1 MLRTVA
7 SKRQM
12 EMMKRGRTWVFAS
25 LVTATLAVG
34 VGQVTAQA
42 DESPTPVAPTAATG
56 AASQQDSTVTL
67 TPAATQ
73 SADED
78 PAVANADATTM
89 VDENE
94 SADTNNVISDVAT
107 PAPAADEAIDPVATD
122 KTTTDTSAVTDAEP
136 TTTTPAD
143 TKPVAISAP
152 AAQPATATKTVT
164 GAAPQL
170 KAVKLVK
177 AEVAKPA
184 TVKLA
189 HQQKAAT
196 IDEWMPNTVLQ
207 QAVLKALRTQNPS
220 QSWASAA
227 DITQADMA
235 LLKSLSIQTGAG
247 TYIDGKTDFKLDGL
261 EFATNLTSFYA
272 GGNLDGEPGAY
283 YGDIADVTPLAGLE
297 KLTTLDL
304 QHNRITNVAP
314 LAGLKNLQTL
324 YLSYNRIQDFS
335 VLKGNSY
342 QKFHAGSQAVVL
354 DPVKVSASKRAAQ
367 LKVQFITI
375 DGNVIQLEPAA
386 VRVANPVFYNSSG
399 FTYRFYFTGGT
410 GVSDG
415 QGGLNY
421 TELKDQI
428 PGITEY
434 PGVTV
439 DVQENNYFMTGK
451 AEGNDS
457 YGSYLFVAMQGYDI
471 TEEAA
476 AVTVKHQDENG
487 QTLADDVVLPAGMI
501 GEDYQ
506 TTPAT
511 IKGYKL
517 KTTPANAT
525 GKYGTDPI
533 TVIYVYEKD
542 DGGTVTPPPV
552 VTPDEDVTLTIYYQL
567 ADGTNLAASQTISG
581 QPGTAYMTSP
591 LTIAGYTL
599 VTTPANATGVF
610 GSTDG
615 SIVYVYEKTG
625 DETDGGDGDQVIDGG
640 DGDEITDDGDD
651 VTTDGPTG
659 SVTTADGGA
668 GDTVSGR
675 PINTGQSTTSSPAT
689 TPLTTNAPTT
699 TLPQTDERQTSAWWG
714 VALLAVTAVGG
725 WLSKRRRIK

>member
-1 MLRTVA
+1 MRRTVA

-12 EMMKRGRTWVFAS
+12 EMMKRGRTWAFAS
-25 LVTATLAVG
+25 LVTATLAMG
-34 VGQVTAQA
+34 AGHVTAQA
-42 DESPTPVAPTAATG
+42 DETTPENAPTAATG
-56 AASQQDSTVTL
+56 TASQTDSAVTL
-67 TPAATQ
+67 SAGAQKTAT
-73 SADED
+73 
-78 PAVANADATTM
+78 AVADTDETT
-89 VDENE
+89 DLPEDE
-94 SADTNNVISDVAT
+94 SANINDV
-107 PAPAADEAIDPVATD
+107 
-122 KTTTDTSAVTDAEP
+122 VTDAE
-136 TTTTPAD
+136 TTVAAEPAEPAQTAATTDTTVTDVTAVADTDLTTPEVE
-143 TKPVAISAP
+143 TSVPISAP
-152 AAQPATATKTVT
+152 ANQPSAKPVTQT

-207 QAVLKALRTQNPS
+207 QAVLKALRAQNPN

-235 LLKSLSIQTGAG
+235 LLKTLSITTGAG

-272 GGNLDGEPGAY
+272 GGNLGGEPGAY
-283 YGDIADVTPLAGLE
+283 YGDIADVTPLAGLQN
-297 KLTTLDL
+297 LTTLDL
-304 QHNRITNVAP
+304 QHNRITDVSP
-314 LAGLKNLQTL
+314 LAGLQNLRTL
-324 YLSYNRIQDFS
+324 HLAFNRIQDFS

-342 QKFHAGSQAVVL
+342 QTFHAGSQAVVL
-354 DPVKVSASKRAAQ
+354 DPVKVSASKRSAH

-375 DGNVIQLEPAA
+375 DGNVIQLEPVA
-386 VRVANPVFYNSSG
+386 VRIADPVFYNSSG

-421 TELKDQI
+421 TALKDQI

-457 YGSYLFVAMQGYDI
+457 YGSYMFVAMQGYDI

-476 AVTVKHQDENG
+476 AVTVKHQDESG
-487 QTLADDVVLPAGMI
+487 KTLAADVVLPTGMI

-506 TTPAT
+506 TSPVT
-511 IKGYKL
+511 ISGYKL
-517 KTTPANAT
+517 KTTPDNAT

-533 TVIYVYEKD
+533 TVTYVYEKD
-542 DGGTVTPPPV
+542 GGGTVTPPV
-552 VTPDEDVTLTIYYQL
+552 VTPTEDVTMTIYYQL
-567 ADGTNLAASQTISG
+567 ADGTDLAPSQTVSG
-581 QPGTAYMTSP
+581 QPGTAYTTSP
-591 LTIAGYTL
+591 LAIDDYTL

-610 GSTDG
+610 GDSDG
-615 SIVYVYEKTG
+615 RIVYVYEKTD
-625 DETDGGDGDQVIDGG
+625 DETTGGDGDQVIDGG
-640 DGDEITDDGDD
+640 DGDEIADGGDD

-675 PINTGQSTTSSPAT
+675 PIQTGQGTTTNPAA
-689 TPLTTNAPTT
+689 TPVKTNAPAT

-725 WLSKRRRIK
+725 WLGKRRRTK